1 MPPTGAC
8 NGTRSKIIFM
18 DNPTSTNSQ
27 SSPESALK
35 NNDRWSLKQWLHGKQ
50 VSFLTLPLLF
60 MATVTEFVILATG
73 WKYQQTVCVP
83 LGMGVTFFGIGPIG
97 ATILAVELL
106 KLPLAIWTASRC
118 GWQKWFMLT
127 AGLPLICLL
136 TFQLVKDMAVYE
148 MGAAMKPA
156 SELLE
161 QAATEEGKITR
172 LNAELANQLKD
183 EGAVKSSIA
192 EKKAERDR
200 KVAEVAAKQGKAKAE
215 IEESL
220 KRNDASRQDA
230 ITLTDFQ
237 KKELADVDSRQ
248 TGLIKQSDA
257 DAAQLTKAIADL
269 RVRRE
274 TELGRAATWNVEEAR
289 IENDFKA
296 RMAEYTNKKTTH
308 EKDKAEYDS
317 ANVLKRQLMR
327 EPVDP
332 GVPPQREANKILKPT
347 LVAEL
352 EAQIKAKESELA
364 VVNNKR
370 RDSVAQVGSDA
381 RKLRD
386 DFARRSGTKR
396 EESDRKR
403 EDMLATLTQVTKES
417 AAELK
422 QIDKDYETAVQKDQ
436 DSLKSRRPVEIVRA
450 ELDASRKKADGLYEA
465 RETAIKNTQVHRIA
479 TTVEILRGLIKGESP
494 ASIKSTAKERGDI
507 YTDQISMVRIWV
519 YPLLAFIVAF
529 LPTLMVEIGFSTI
542 FQPEEKQRRPH
553 RLGFFGRRLHWLY
566 TRAGR
571 IKILRAER
579 LAREAAAEIARR
591 DEALAVEKA
600 TAASELSSRD
610 AELQEAQMALAEAAA
625 AHEEQLQQKEEE
637 WVAKFSGMADSLN
650 RTVLEKDAL
659 RDLQKSEIERQIQMR
674 QNAWSERTTQLRQ
687 ELDEQRAAAETER
700 TSLMQEHHKK
710 LMEVTEDCKTQVI
723 QARRQLAD
731 AELANVEAAAKL
743 ANDLK
748 EALYER
754 DRAESELKHSAE
766 SLTRQLSLA
775 QEDAARELEKAVR
788 QEKQRFDKQQ
798 AESERTSRLRDEET
812 ERRLKQ
818 QQQELSLAF
827 DTRLLEEKNR
837 AEQDAR
843 RRQVE
848 LERQVEDRARESDA
862 RWAQEI
868 QQRED
873 AAEIKLKQREQQLQ
887 AQAEVRAGELQAKS
901 DQELRRREQEF
912 ERQLD
917 SQARDAE
924 ARLRDELQQKEL
936 TFHAKIKQR
945 EQDLTTRAADRE
957 TELQNKW
964 AADLR
969 SREVEWE
976 KQTESRVRAV
986 ETRQSQEAQQKEEL
1000 FQIRINQREQ
1010 QLQSQFEARQ
1020 AEARRRQQEL
1030 LAQITTQSEAHRAA
1044 QKEWDTELELV
1055 RSSVESLK
1063 ANVARVEQERDDTR
1077 RSASESVR
1085 HVQDLEKKLMEASSF
1100 LTGWKN
1106 GKEIV
1111 GSRDGR
1117 DASQVLREGS
1127 EGTREP

>member
-1 MPPTGAC
+1 
-8 NGTRSKIIFM
+8 M
-18 DNPTSTNSQ
+18 DNETDTQNA
-27 SSPESALK
+27 PETAPKSRFARF
-35 NNDRWSLKQWLHGKQ
+35 DWSGFKGKSIS
-50 VSFLTLPLLF
+50 VLTVPLLV
-60 MATVTEFVILATG
+60 MATITEFVILATG
-73 WKYQQTVCVP
+73 WKYQQSVCVP
-83 LGMGVTFFGIGPIG
+83 QGMGVTFFGIGPIG

-106 KLPLAIWTASRC
+106 KLPLAIWTASRH

-161 QAATEEGKITR
+161 QAATEEGKIAR

-183 EGAVKSSIA
+183 ETAVKASIA
-192 EKKAERDR
+192 EKKADRDR
-200 KVAEVAAKQGKAKAE
+200 KVAELTAKQTKAKAE
-215 IEESL
+215 IEESI

-237 KKELADVDSRQ
+237 KKELAEVEVRQ
-248 TGLIKQSDA
+248 ANLIKQFDS

-269 RVRRE
+269 RAQRE
-274 TELGRAATWNVEEAR
+274 TELTRAASWNAEEAR
-289 IENDFKA
+289 IENAFKA
-296 RMAEYTNKKTTH
+296 RMAEYTNKKTAY
-308 EKDKAEYDS
+308 EKDKADYDN
-317 ANVLKRQLMR
+317 ANVLRRQLMK

-370 RDSVAQVGSDA
+370 RDSVAQVGTDA

-386 DFARRSGTKR
+386 EFSRRSGTKR

-403 EDMLATLTQVTKES
+403 EELLASLAALTKEG

-422 QIDKDYETAVQKDQ
+422 QIDKDYEAAVQKEQ
-436 DSLKSRRPVEIVRA
+436 DSLKTRRPLEVVRA
-450 ELDASRKKADGLYEA
+450 ELDASRKKADSLYEA
-465 RETAIKNTQVHRIA
+465 REAAIKNTQVHRIA
-479 TTVEILRGLIKGESP
+479 TTVEIVRGLIAGEPP

-519 YPLLAFIVAF
+519 YPVLAFIVAF

-542 FQPEEKQRRPH
+542 FQPDNQQKRRPH

-579 LAREAAAEIARR
+579 LAREASSEIASRDAAIAAEKANA
-591 DEALAVEKA
+591 ETALNAK
-600 TAASELSSRD
+600 D
-610 AELQEAQMALAEAAA
+610 AELQAAQEALAKAAA
-625 AHEEQLQQKEEE
+625 AHEEELQQKEDE

-650 RTVLEKDAL
+650 RTVVEKDAL

-674 QNAWSERTTQLRQ
+674 QNAWSERVTQLRQ
-687 ELDEQRAAAETER
+687 ELDDQRAAAEAER
-700 TSLMQEHHKK
+700 TTLMQEHHQK
-710 LMEVTEDCKTQVI
+710 LMEVTEDCKSQII

-731 AELANVEAAAKL
+731 AEIANVEAAAKL
-743 ANDLK
+743 SNDLK
-748 EALYER
+748 EAIYER
-754 DRAESELKHSAE
+754 DRAESEMKHLAE
-766 SLTRQLSLA
+766 THTRQLTLA
-775 QEDAARELEKAVR
+775 QEEAARELEKALR
-788 QEKQRFDKQQ
+788 GEKQRTEKLQ
-798 AESERTSRLRDEET
+798 ADFERTLRLRDEEQ

-818 QQQELSLAF
+818 QQQELELGF
-827 DTRLLEEKNR
+827 ETRLLEEKNR

-848 LERQVEDRARESDA
+848 SERVLDERTREVEA
-862 RWAQEI
+862 RWTREV
-868 QQRED
+868 QQRDD
-873 AAEIKLKQREQQLQ
+873 AAQIKLKQRETQLQ
-887 AQAEVRAGELQAKS
+887 AQSEARVSEAQAQAE
-901 DQELRRREQEF
+901 QELRRREQEF

-917 SQARDAE
+917 TQMREAD
-924 ARLRDELQQKEL
+924 ARLREELQQKEL
-936 TFHAKIKQR
+936 AFHAKLKQR

-969 SREVEWE
+969 AREVEAE
-976 KQTESRVRAV
+976 KQAESRVRAA
-986 ETRQSQEAQQKEEL
+986 EQRHSQETQQKEEL
-1000 FQIRINQREQ
+1000 FQVRLNQREQ
-1010 QLQSQFEARQ
+1010 QLQAQFDARQ
-1020 AEARRRQQEL
+1020 AESRRRQQEL
-1030 LAQITTQSEAHRAA
+1030 LAQITTQSEAHRVA
-1044 QKEWDTELELV
+1044 QKEWETELELV
-1055 RSSVESLK
+1055 RGSVESLK
-1063 ANVARVEQERDDTR
+1063 ANIARVEQERDDAR
-1077 RSASESVR
+1077 RSSSESVR
-1085 HVQDLEKKLMEASSF
+1085 HVRDLEKKLMEASSF

-1106 GKEIV
+1106 GKEII
-1111 GSRDGR
+1111 GSRAERDPNPVIRDGS
-1117 DASQVLREGS
+1117 DE
-1127 EGTREP
+1127 TRQP

>member
-1 MPPTGAC
+1 
-8 NGTRSKIIFM
+8 M
-18 DNPTSTNSQ
+18 DNQTDSQ
-27 SSPESALK
+27 NAPGAAPKSRFAK
-35 NNDRWSLKQWLHGKQ
+35 FDWSGFKGKRIS
-50 VSFLTLPLLF
+50 VLTVPLLV
-60 MATVTEFVILATG
+60 MATITEFVILATG
-73 WKYQQTVCVP
+73 WKYQQSVCVP
-83 LGMGVTFFGIGPIG
+83 QGMGVTFFGIGPIG

-183 EGAVKSSIA
+183 ETSVKASIA
-192 EKKAERDR
+192 ERKADRDR
-200 KVAEVAAKQGKAKAE
+200 KVAELTAKQTKAKAD
-215 IEESL
+215 IEESI

-237 KKELADVDSRQ
+237 KKELAETEIRQ
-248 TGLIKQSDA
+248 ANLIRQFDA
-257 DAAQLTKAIADL
+257 DAAQLTKAISDL
-269 RVRRE
+269 RAQRE
-274 TELGRAATWNVEEAR
+274 TELGRAASWNVEEAR
-289 IENDFKA
+289 IENAFKA
-296 RMAEYTNKKTTH
+296 RMAEYTNKKTAY
-308 EKDKAEYDS
+308 EKEKAEYDG
-317 ANVLKRQLMR
+317 ANVLRRQLMK

-332 GVPPQREANKILKPT
+332 GVPPQREVNKILKPT
-347 LVAEL
+347 LVADL

-364 VVNNKR
+364 VVNSKR
-370 RDSVAQVGSDA
+370 RDSVAQVGADA
-381 RKLRD
+381 RKMRD
-386 DFARRSGTKR
+386 EFSRRSGTRR
-396 EESDRKR
+396 EETDRKR
-403 EDMLATLTQVTKES
+403 EELLASLAALTKEG

-422 QIDKDYETAVQKDQ
+422 QIDKDYEAAVQKEQ
-436 DSLKSRRPVEIVRA
+436 DSLKSRRPVDIVRA
-450 ELDASRKKADGLYEA
+450 ELDASRKKADSLYEA
-465 RETAIKNTQVHRIA
+465 REAAIKNTQVHRIA
-479 TTVEILRGLIKGESP
+479 TTVEIIRGMVAGERP

-519 YPLLAFIVAF
+519 YPVLAFIVAF

-542 FQPEEKQRRPH
+542 FQPEGQQQQRRPH

-566 TRAGR
+566 MRAGR

-579 LAREAAAEIARR
+579 LAREAASEIASR
-591 DEALAVEKA
+591 DEALAAEKA
-600 TAASELSSRD
+600 GAAAALGARD
-610 AELQEAQMALAEAAA
+610 AELEQARKALADAAA
-625 AHEEQLQQKEEE
+625 AHEEELQKKEEE

-674 QNAWSERTTQLRQ
+674 QNAWSERITQLRQ
-687 ELDEQRAAAETER
+687 ELDEQRSAAEAER
-700 TSLMQEHHKK
+700 TTLMQEHHKK

-731 AELANVEAAAKL
+731 AELAGVEASAKL

-754 DRAESELKHSAE
+754 DRSESELKHVTE
-766 SLTRQLSLA
+766 SHARQLSLA

-798 AESERTSRLRDEET
+798 AEFERMLRQRDEEF
-812 ERRLKQ
+812 ERRSKQ
-818 QQQELSLAF
+818 QQQELSLGF
-827 DTRLLEEKNR
+827 ETRLLEEKNR

-848 LERQVEDRARESDA
+848 VERQTEDRAREADA

-873 AAEIKLKQREQQLQ
+873 AAQIKLKQREQQLQ
-887 AQAEVRAGELQAKS
+887 AQAEVRLAEAQAKA

-912 ERQLD
+912 ERQTDTL
-917 SQARDAE
+917 AREAD

-936 TFHAKIKQR
+936 AFHAKLKQR
-945 EQDLTTRAADRE
+945 EQDLTSRAADRE

-969 SREVEWE
+969 AREVESE
-976 KQTESRVRAV
+976 KQTESRVRAA
-986 ETRQSQEAQQKEEL
+986 ETRHSQEAQQKEEL
-1000 FQIRINQREQ
+1000 FQVRINQREQ
-1010 QLQSQFEARQ
+1010 QLQAQFDARQ

-1044 QKEWDTELELV
+1044 QKEWETELELV
-1055 RSSVESLK
+1055 RNNIESLK
-1063 ANVARVEQERDDTR
+1063 ANVARVEQERDDAR
-1077 RSASESVR
+1077 RASTENVR
-1085 HVQDLEKKLMEASSF
+1085 HVRDLEKKLMEASSF
-1100 LTGWKN
+1100 LAGWKN

-1111 GSRDGR
+1111 GSRVER
-1117 DASQVLREGS
+1117 ESNPVAREDAEDARQ
-1127 EGTREP
+1127 P